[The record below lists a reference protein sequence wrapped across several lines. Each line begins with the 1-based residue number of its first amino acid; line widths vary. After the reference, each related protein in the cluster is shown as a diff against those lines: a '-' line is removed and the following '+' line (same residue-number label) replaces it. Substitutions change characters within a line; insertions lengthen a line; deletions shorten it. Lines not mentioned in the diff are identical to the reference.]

1 MNEDGDSLQPDRI
14 EQVASLL
21 EPLDDEAIR
30 YFGSRPQHELTRV
43 TRRVT
48 AQVSQSSLQEAGGSL
63 QRILDVILSFDTR
76 APDPNVRQG
85 FLGHLFGRNRSLS
98 QFIRAYQQVG
108 AQIELISR
116 ELERELTS
124 LLTDIVTL
132 KKLFD
137 KIRGHSE
144 ALQYHLR
151 AGRQVLDLN
160 RDSPQALHLAQRVD
174 DLAVSLQI
182 AQQAVPT
189 LVLLQQNS
197 EQLMS
202 RINMVLDNTIPV
214 WQHNMLQTIAIWR
227 RKRADGAL
235 GYLKQTGS
243 ALQES
248 SSKLADNARRLEQQ
262 MQEGVYDLDP
272 VHESNRELIE
282 AIRGGQ
288 ALILSSEEATR
299 SLETELRTVGSKS

>member
-1 MNEDGDSLQPDRI
+1 MIDENDSIPSERI
-14 EQVASLL
+14 EQIAGLL
-21 EPLDDEAIR
+21 DPLDDESIR
-30 YFGSRPQHELTRV
+30 YFGSRTQHELTRL

-48 AQVSQSSLQEAGGSL
+48 TQVSQSSLSEAGGSL
-63 QRILDVILSFDTR
+63 QQILDVILSFDTR
-76 APDPNVRQG
+76 APDPNARQG
-85 FLGHLFGRNRSLS
+85 FLGRLFGRNRSLA
-98 QFIRAYQQVG
+98 QFITAYQQVG

-132 KKLFD
+132 KKLYQ
-137 KIRGHSE
+137 KIREQSE
-144 ALQYHLR
+144 SLQAHLK
-151 AGRQVLDLN
+151 AGRAVLE
-160 RDSPQALHLAQRVD
+160 RQQASPHALHLAQRVD

-189 LVLLQQNS
+189 LALLQGNS

-235 GYLKQTGS
+235 GDLKQTGS
-243 ALQES
+243 DLKQS
-248 SSKLADNARRLEQQ
+248 SDKLADNARRLEQQ

-272 VHESNRELIE
+272 VHESNQELIE

-288 ALILSSEEATR
+288 ALIQSSEAATR
-299 SLETELRTVGSKS
+299 SLESELTTSRS